1 MLEVTRKDLQ
11 AALKIIK
18 KQGLTKLD
26 LRASSDRLSA
36 EYERVTGVKVT
47 VLKITTTKPEIDLL
61 WSRKGDRIVFEPITD
76 AGKAVW
82 GELDKNPISAFQLPY
97 VRNQLKRAG
106 YFIRKDTRKV
116 KPSSDITDSDLAL
129 LAELGVL

>member
-11 AALKIIK
+11 AALKLIK
-18 KQGLTKLD
+18 KKGLTELD
-26 LRASSDRLSA
+26 LRSSSGRLAA

-47 VLKITTTKPEIDLL
+47 VLKTTTTKPEIDLL

-76 AGKAVW
+76 AGESVW

-97 VRNQLKRAG
+97 VRNQLKKAG
-106 YFIRKDTRKV
+106 YFIKKDTRKV
-116 KPSSDITDSDLAL
+116 KSNDVITQNDLDL